1 MTIIYQ
7 GRKLSIELRTI
18 DLPNG
23 RTKETII
30 VHPGGAV
37 AMLPCD
43 GDDCYLIRQFRPA
56 IGGYIYEAPAGT
68 MEPGEDP
75 KETAS
80 RELIEEIRM
89 RSTDIIPR
97 GVIMTSP
104 GYTDEVLHLYEARN
118 LIPAD
123 DYDPD
128 DDEVIEVVKIS
139 RKEAEAM
146 AQDGRIIDAKTISL
160 LFRCRKERS

>member
-1 MTIIYQ
+1 MTVIYQ
-7 GRKLSIELRTI
+7 GKRLSIELRTI

-23 RTKETII
+23 RRKETII

-68 MEPGEDP
+68 MEPGEGP
-75 KETAS
+75 EETAS
-80 RELIEEIRM
+80 RELIEEVRM
-89 RSTDIIPR
+89 RSDLLIPR

-118 LIPAD
+118 LTPAA

-160 LFRCRKERS
+160 LFRCREERS